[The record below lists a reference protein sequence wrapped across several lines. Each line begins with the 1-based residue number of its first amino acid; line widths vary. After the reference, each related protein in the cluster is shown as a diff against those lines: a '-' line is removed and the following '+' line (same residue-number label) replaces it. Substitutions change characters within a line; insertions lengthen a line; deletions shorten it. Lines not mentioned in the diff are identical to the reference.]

1 MGKTK
6 RALGKGLDALFS
18 EPFETE
24 IAGESVK
31 SIPINRIVSKKEQP
45 RREFDRDKIEELARS
60 IQGNGIIQP
69 IVVRSSGQN
78 YELVVGE
85 RRVRAAK
92 RVGLLEIP
100 AIVKDYP
107 DSKIFDIALIE
118 NIQREDLNPIEE
130 ADAYRIILER
140 DMITQEE
147 LSKRLGKSRSYIAN
161 MIRILDLPDK
171 IKTYVSRGTI
181 SVGQAKALLS
191 LKNQEQRLKL
201 VERIIN
207 DKLSVRDVERMTKR
221 RDVPRGTKVS
231 EKEPFIEELEDQ
243 LRERFGTKVVIDY
256 RKGRGTI
263 KIEFYSN
270 DELDRI
276 IEEMRKRE
284 PRYILALQ
292 YIQFA
297 GEQTFVFF
305 RYMLL

>member
-18 EPFETE
+18 EPFEKE
-24 IAGESVK
+24 IAEESVK

-45 RREFDRDKIEELARS
+45 RREFDSDKIEELARS

-69 IVVRSSGQN
+69 VVVRSSGQN

-130 ADAYRIILER
+130 ADAYRIILKR

-161 MIRILDLPDK
+161 MIRILDLSDK

-207 DKLSVRDVERMTKR
+207 EKLSVRDVERMTKR

-243 LRERFGTKVVIDY
+243 LREKFGTKVVIDY
-256 RKGRGTI
+256 RKGRGAI

-276 IEEMRKRE
+276 IEEMR
-284 PRYILALQ
+284 
-292 YIQFA
+292 
-297 GEQTFVFF
+297 
-305 RYMLL
+305 